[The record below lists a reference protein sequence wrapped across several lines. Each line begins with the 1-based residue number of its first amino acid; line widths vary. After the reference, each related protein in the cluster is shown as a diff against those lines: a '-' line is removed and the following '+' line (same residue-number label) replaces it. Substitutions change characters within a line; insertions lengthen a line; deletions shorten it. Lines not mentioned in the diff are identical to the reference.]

1 MAASF
6 EAYEPTDEQR
16 RTVRAMAGFGVPQPD
31 IATFLRIDPKT
42 LRKYYRDELDQGVT
56 EANVK
61 VAQSLFNMATK
72 SNNVAA
78 AIFWMKA
85 RAGWSEKQ
93 RIQVSAGDDV
103 SQMSDEQLMRVI
115 VQIQDET
122 ADETNAWRQRFAEE
136 DAAKA
141 KALAVPVR
149 E

>member
-1 MAASF
+1 MPF
-6 EAYEPTDEQR
+6 EPYEPSEEQR

-56 EANVK
+56 EAKVK

-72 SNNVAA
+72 SHNVAA

-85 RAGWSEKQ
+85 RAGWSERQ
-93 RIQVSAGDDV
+93 RIHVSSGDDLN
-103 SQMSDEQLMRVI
+103 QLSDEQLMRTI
-115 VQIQDET
+115 FDLQDKT
-122 ADETNAWRQRFAEE
+122 AEDTERWRQRFAEE

-141 KALAVPVR
+141 RAIAGPA
-149 E
+149 